1 MQRGGIQGE
10 HNATKLV
17 FAVSDE
23 LAEVL
28 YEKSNRDKLVYRFE
42 AHTGTG
48 EKNSTVPEEIQISD
62 GALKEFDLE
71 YKLENWLTRNGGN
84 ISVYLIF
91 SVLVSDET
99 LIDLYSYPARL
110 KLEGVPDADYTDGQ
124 NYESVAKLSVAAT
137 DAAARA
143 EAAAEVSKEAEANTK
158 AAEKVLTEGTFIFLG
173 GDAEGSAK
181 VELVTD
187 SELSETSTNPI
198 QNATAAKEFNRIS
211 EKHNLDYEAL
221 DKAIKEN
228 KKEAENNATDIE
240 GLQDSISEYADYPI
254 EIGKNGIWNYTKY
267 KSGRCKMWGITEA
280 VANITSAFGSVF
292 RSTEAYSEEFPFEFE
307 EPPVCLCDL
316 SAKGN
321 WAVSK
326 FSNETATVNKTCT
339 VYASRPEGVEGN
351 AVPIVIHW
359 KVIGNLKT
367 EE

>member
-1 MQRGGIQGE
+1 M
-10 HNATKLV
+10 
-17 FAVSDE
+17 
-23 LAEVL
+23 
-28 YEKSNRDKLVYRFE
+28 
-42 AHTGTG
+42 
-48 EKNSTVPEEIQISD
+48 
-62 GALKEFDLE
+62 
-71 YKLENWLTRNGGN
+71 
-84 ISVYLIF
+84 
-91 SVLVSDET
+91 
-99 LIDLYSYPARL
+99 IDLYSYPARL

-173 GDAEGSAK
+173 GDAEGSAE

-198 QNATAAKEFNRIS
+198 QNATAAKKFRELS
-211 EKHNLDYEAL
+211 ESHNTGYEAL
-221 DKAIKEN
+221 DKAIKEK
-228 KKEAENNATDIE
+228 KKEAENNATDIK

-292 RSTEAYSEEFPFEFE
+292 RSTEAYSEKFPFEFE
-307 EPPVCLCDL
+307 EPPVCLCDV